1 MSQENFYPK
10 LRQVDIFPTEYSGQ
24 KVVCLRDPLNLSGK
38 ILFFPY
44 PIFFIVSLFD
54 GQNSVV
60 DIQEKFMRQ
69 FGELLFREKIQ
80 ELANQLEEHF
90 LLDSERFR
98 RLELE
103 IIEAFKTA
111 PTRPMVLSG
120 EAYEADPDCAKKM
133 IHSFFTPPEGPGL
146 PVAGPRSG
154 DLLGVIAPHIDYRR
168 GGNCYAWAHQA
179 IQESSPVD
187 LFIILGTAHSPMASP
202 FVLTRKD
209 FQTPWGLVKTDQEF
223 LAEMEA
229 GCPFDLYAGR
239 ICS

>member
-1 MSQENFYPK
+1 MSKENFYPK

-44 PIFFIVSLFD
+44 PAFFIVSLFD

-98 RLELE
+98 RLERE

-120 EAYEADPDCAKKM
+120 ETYEADPDCVKKM
-133 IHSFFTPPEGPGL
+133 IHSFFAPPEGPGL

-154 DLLGVIAPHIDYRR
+154 VILGAIAPHIDYRR
-168 GGNCYAWAHQA
+168 GG
-179 IQESSPVD
+179 IVMP
-187 LFIILGTAHSPMASP
+187 G
-202 FVLTRKD
+202 LTRPSRSLLLSI
-209 FQTPWGLVKTDQEF
+209 FSLFSARLILPWQALSF
-223 LAEMEA
+223 LPAKIFRPP
-229 GCPFDLYAGR
+229 GGR
-239 ICS
+239 